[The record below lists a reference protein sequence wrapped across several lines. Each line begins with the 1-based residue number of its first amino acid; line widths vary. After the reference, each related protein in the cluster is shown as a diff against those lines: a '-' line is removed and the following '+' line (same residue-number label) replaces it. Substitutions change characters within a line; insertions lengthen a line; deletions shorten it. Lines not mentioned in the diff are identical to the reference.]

1 MITVF
6 GSLNVDYIF
15 QVSQLP
21 APGETVLASN
31 MQVLPGGKGANQAVA
46 AARAG
51 AKVSMVG
58 AVGRDALSKIALAG
72 LLDAG
77 VDTSAVALST
87 MPTGT
92 AAINVDAQGENAI
105 TVSSGANLD
114 ASGDSLDEK
123 NLTPRTTVLLQMEV
137 PMTAMAD
144 LVQRARKKESCI
156 VWNLAP
162 MQCVDLALLKQVN
175 CLIVNEVELNQL
187 HLEFHQALGPN
198 NGSAKDVEQKAWD
211 IFTLTRQSVVVTLGA
226 KGTLAVHNNT
236 LLTVPALAISPV
248 DTVGAGD
255 AFTGAFTA
263 ALDRGETFPVA
274 LRWGSVAGGL
284 ACLETGAQSSLP
296 TAAQISEHLA
306 ALPGA

>member
-1 MITVF
+1 
-6 GSLNVDYIF
+6 
-15 QVSQLP
+15 
-21 APGETVLASN
+21 
-31 MQVLPGGKGANQAVA
+31 
-46 AARAG
+46 
-51 AKVSMVG
+51 
-58 AVGRDALSKIALAG
+58 
-72 LLDAG
+72 
-77 VDTSAVALST
+77 

-144 LVQRARKKESCI
+144 LVQRARKKESRI

-187 HLEFHQALGPN
+187 HSEFHQTLGPN

-226 KGTLAVHNNT
+226 NGTLAVHNNT
-236 LLTVPALAISPV
+236 LLTVPALTISTV

-263 ALDRGETFPVA
+263 ALDLGETFPVA
-274 LRWGSVAGGL
+274 LRWGNVAGGL

>member
-58 AVGRDALSKIALAG
+58 AVGRDGLSKIALAG

-77 VDTSAVALST
+77 VDTSAIELST
-87 MPTGT
+87 KPTGT

-114 ASGDSLDEK
+114 ARGDSLDEK

-187 HLEFHQALGPN
+187 HSEFHQTLGPN

-263 ALDRGETFPVA
+263 ALDLGETFPVA

>member
-15 QVSQLP
+15 QVPQLP

-58 AVGRDALSKIALAG
+58 AVGRDGLSKIALAG

-77 VDTSAVALST
+77 VDTSAIELST
-87 MPTGT
+87 KPTGA

-114 ASGDSLDEK
+114 ARADSLDEK

-187 HLEFHQALGPN
+187 HSEFHQTLGPN
-198 NGSAKDVEQKAWD
+198 NGSAKDVEQRAWD

-226 KGTLAVHNNT
+226 NGTLAVHNNT
-236 LLTVPALAISPV
+236 LLTVPALTISTV

-263 ALDRGETFPVA
+263 ALDLGETFPVA
-274 LRWGSVAGGL
+274 LRWGNVAGGL

>member
-187 HLEFHQALGPN
+187 HSEFHQTLGPN

-263 ALDRGETFPVA
+263 ALDLGETFPVA
-274 LRWGSVAGGL
+274 LRWGNVAGGL

>member
-15 QVSQLP
+15 QVPQLP

-58 AVGRDALSKIALAG
+58 AVGRDGLSKIALAG

-77 VDTSAVALST
+77 VDTSAIELST
-87 MPTGT
+87 KPTGT
-92 AAINVDAQGENAI
+92 AAINVDAKGENAI

-114 ASGDSLDEK
+114 ARADSLDEK

-175 CLIVNEVELNQL
+175 CLLVNEVELNQL
-187 HLEFHQALGPN
+187 HSEFHQTPGPN

-263 ALDRGETFPVA
+263 ALDRGESFPVA

>member
-77 VDTSAVALST
+77 VDTSAVTLST

-114 ASGDSLDEK
+114 ARGDSLDEK

-187 HLEFHQALGPN
+187 HSEFHQTLGPN
-198 NGSAKDVEQKAWD
+198 NGSTKDVGQKAWD

>member
-77 VDTSAVALST
+77 VDTSAIELST
-87 MPTGT
+87 KPTGT

-114 ASGDSLDEK
+114 ARADSLDEK

-162 MQCVDLALLKQVN
+162 MHSVDLALLKQVN

-187 HLEFHQALGPN
+187 HSELHQTPGPN
-198 NGSAKDVEQKAWD
+198 NGSAKDIEQRAWD

-226 KGTLAVHNNT
+226 NGTLAVHNNT
-236 LLTVPALAISPV
+236 LLTVPALTISTV

-263 ALDRGETFPVA
+263 ALDLGETFPVA
-274 LRWGSVAGGL
+274 LRWGNVAGGL

>member
-1 MITVF
+1 
-6 GSLNVDYIF
+6 
-15 QVSQLP
+15 
-21 APGETVLASN
+21 
-31 MQVLPGGKGANQAVA
+31 
-46 AARAG
+46 
-51 AKVSMVG
+51 
-58 AVGRDALSKIALAG
+58 
-72 LLDAG
+72 
-77 VDTSAVALST
+77 
-87 MPTGT
+87 
-92 AAINVDAQGENAI
+92 
-105 TVSSGANLD
+105 
-114 ASGDSLDEK
+114 
-123 NLTPRTTVLLQMEV
+123 VLLQMEV

-187 HLEFHQALGPN
+187 HSEFHQTLGPN

>member
-187 HLEFHQALGPN
+187 HSEFHQTLGPN

>member
-72 LLDAG
+72 LSNAG

-87 MPTGT
+87 KPTGT

-114 ASGDSLDEK
+114 ARGDSLDEK

-187 HLEFHQALGPN
+187 HSEFHQTPGPN

-211 IFTLTRQSVVVTLGA
+211 IFALTRQSVVVTLGA
-226 KGTLAVHNNT
+226 NGTLAVHNNT
-236 LLTVPALAISPV
+236 LLTVPALTISTV

-263 ALDRGETFPVA
+263 ALDLGETFPVA

>member
-15 QVSQLP
+15 QVPHLP
-21 APGETVLASN
+21 TPGETVLASS

-51 AKVSMVG
+51 AKVRMVG
-58 AVGRDALSKIALAG
+58 AVGRDGLSEIALTG

-77 VDTSAVALST
+77 VDTSAVAQSPK
-87 MPTGT
+87 PTGT

-114 ASGDSLDEK
+114 ARGDSLDEE
-123 NLTPRTTVLLQMEV
+123 NLTPRTTLLLQMEV

-144 LVQRARKKESCI
+144 LIQRARKKGACI

-162 MQCVDLALLKQVN
+162 MQSVDLALLKQVD
-175 CLIVNEVELNQL
+175 CLIVNEGELNQL
-187 HLEFHQALGPN
+187 HSKLHQIPRPN
-198 NGSAKDVEQKAWD
+198 HYSAKDVEQKARD
-211 IFTLTRQSVVVTLGA
+211 IFTLTGQSVVVTLGVN
-226 KGTLAVHNNT
+226 GTLAVHNNT
-236 LLTVPALAISPV
+236 LLAVPALAISPV

-263 ALDRGETFPVA
+263 ALDRGETFLVA
-274 LRWGSVAGGL
+274 LRWGNVAGGL

-296 TAAQISEHLA
+296 TAAQISEHLT
-306 ALPGA
+306 ALPRT

>member
-1 MITVF
+1 MWTH
-6 GSLNVDYIF
+6 
-15 QVSQLP
+15 
-21 APGETVLASN
+21 
-31 MQVLPGGKGANQAVA
+31 
-46 AARAG
+46 R
-51 AKVSMVG
+51 
-58 AVGRDALSKIALAG
+58 
-72 LLDAG
+72 
-77 VDTSAVALST
+77 
-87 MPTGT
+87 
-92 AAINVDAQGENAI
+92 GENAI

-114 ASGDSLDEK
+114 ARADSLDEK

-162 MQCVDLALLKQVN
+162 MQSVDLALLKQVN

-187 HLEFHQALGPN
+187 HSELHQTPGPN
-198 NGSAKDVEQKAWD
+198 NGSAKDVEQRAWD

-226 KGTLAVHNNT
+226 NGTLAVHNNT
-236 LLTVPALAISPV
+236 LLTVPALTISTV

-263 ALDRGETFPVA
+263 ALDLGETFPVA
-274 LRWGSVAGGL
+274 LRWGNVAGGL

>member
-114 ASGDSLDEK
+114 ARGDSLDEK

-187 HLEFHQALGPN
+187 HSEFHQTLGPN

-226 KGTLAVHNNT
+226 NGTLAVHNNT
-236 LLTVPALAISPV
+236 LLTVPALTISTV

-263 ALDRGETFPVA
+263 ALDLGETFPVA
-274 LRWGSVAGGL
+274 LRWGNVAGGL